1 MTFEQRD
8 NAAKVIPNRLHLN
21 STHAHSMNRHNKP
34 SPGSRQPLREGS
46 GRRRTASGHAVDSL
60 EEFSRRDLTA
70 DFIQF
75 SRNLQQVNIEKNLA
89 QQVMGRC
96 PSAPNL
102 AATPDLFPGSKSSSP
117 RHTKLS
123 RNSLHPLIGQSF
135 LSPHVL
141 QRQALSVDN
150 SEYYPHNI
158 SPPRSKRTSRQ
169 GSTSTGK
176 GSAESLE
183 AELSRRSHSSQAS
196 MMLDLHMPNDC
207 PVTMRIRDRNKRSDT
222 ARRHLLVR
230 QAQIENEEDAAAAA
244 AAAAAD
250 RDSRCSSPQFSV
262 RSTFRGEERY
272 QSSSTPHSR
281 RESFSPR
288 VPSID
293 DPSFQHRYRLNDIVL
308 RGSSPS
314 LQYKRGS
321 YLRSNTICNEITYR
335 RGSNTSEASN
345 RKGSTD
351 YGYRNRRKSSNTSE
365 SGRYCSKTNVEERLR
380 KDSRSPT
387 SLKSFNELRYIS
399 QKLNEQ
405 QIKTER
411 LIANRKRNES
421 KSASNRASMKQ
432 KAKNTVCRKNQSLSP
447 DSISISSNTTEG
459 HSRTEFTSI
468 DIEPAAEESIS
479 AKKT

>member
-21 STHAHSMNRHNKP
+21 SAHGHSMNRHNKP
-34 SPGSRQPLREGS
+34 SPGTRQPLREGS
-46 GRRRTASGHAVDSL
+46 GRRHTPSGHVIDPL
-60 EEFSRRDLTA
+60 EEFTRRDLTA

-75 SRNLQQVNIEKNLA
+75 SRNLQQVNIEKNFA
-89 QQVMGRC
+89 QQVMTRC

-102 AATPDLFPGSKSSSP
+102 AATPDLFPSKASSP

-123 RNSLHPLIGQSF
+123 RNSLHPLIGQPF
-135 LSPHVL
+135 LSPHIL
-141 QRQALSVDN
+141 HRQALSVDN
-150 SEYYPHNI
+150 PEYYPHNI

-183 AELSRRSHSSQAS
+183 GELSKKSHSSQAS

-230 QAQIENEEDAAAAA
+230 QAQIENEEDATEK
-244 AAAAAD
+244 
-250 RDSRCSSPQFSV
+250 DSRCGSPQFGI
-262 RSTFRGEERY
+262 RTPFREEKFH
-272 QSSSTPHSR
+272 SSSTPHSR

-288 VPSID
+288 IPSID
-293 DPSFQHRYRLNDIVL
+293 DPTYPQRYRLNDVIL

-321 YLRSNTICNEITYR
+321 YLRSNTICNEISYR
-335 RGSNTSEASN
+335 RGSNTSEASS

-351 YGYRNRRKSSNTSE
+351 YNYRNRRKSSNTSE
-365 SGRYCSKTNVEERLR
+365 SGSRYCSKSNMDDKFRR
-380 KDSRSPT
+380 DSRSPT
-387 SLKSFNELRYIS
+387 SLKSFQELRYIS

-405 QIKTER
+405 EAKTDR
-411 LIANRKRNES
+411 LMNVNRKRKES
-421 KSASNRASMKQ
+421 ATRASTKV
-432 KAKNTVCRKNQSLSP
+432 KTNVCRKNQSLSP
-447 DSISISSNTTEG
+447 DSISVSSSTTEG
-459 HSRTEFTSI
+459 HSKAEFTSI
-468 DIEPAAEESIS
+468 EVESVEDDV
-479 AKKT
+479 AKKA